1 MADITPNLLA
11 RDARFGPLAKL
22 SERLGDIDPGGL
34 LVYLV
39 DTVKPDLLPLLAEQF
54 HIDGDEG
61 WLLTQTEQQ
70 RRDLI
75 KQSIELHRHKGTPW
89 ALREVFRILGVTV
102 ELEEWWQRRPPA
114 APYTFELTAWAND
127 NLLPGQA
134 LLNPDLYRRLRR
146 MVELAKPAR
155 STYRFKLGARFNG
168 RLGLASAAQARALI
182 RRSAEAAPMR
192 PEPQQPL
199 ALSSAAQIYSVVHVT
214 MEASL

>member
-1 MADITPNLLA
+1 M
-11 RDARFGPLAKL
+11 
-22 SERLGDIDPGGL
+22 
-34 LVYLV
+34 
-39 DTVKPDLLPLLAEQF
+39 
-54 HIDGDEG
+54 
-61 WLLTQTEQQ
+61 
-70 RRDLI
+70 
-75 KQSIELHRHKGTPW
+75 
-89 ALREVFRILGVTV
+89 FRILGVTV

-192 PEPQQPL
+192 LEPQQPL